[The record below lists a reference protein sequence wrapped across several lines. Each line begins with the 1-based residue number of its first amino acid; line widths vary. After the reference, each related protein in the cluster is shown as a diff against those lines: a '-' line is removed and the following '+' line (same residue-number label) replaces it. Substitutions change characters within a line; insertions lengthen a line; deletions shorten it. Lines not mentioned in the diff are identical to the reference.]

1 MRLLNQVPGYFF
13 TTLIP
18 TGQIKKRV
26 IDKTGFQNL
35 AGLKSRWLN
44 AT

>member
-1 MRLLNQVPGYFF
+1 MKTNE
-13 TTLIP
+13 TKLIP
-18 TGQIKKRV
+18 TIKNGQIKKRV
-26 IDKTGFQNL
+26 INKNGFQNL